1 MLRAARRPDLS
12 RSNGAQRFIVD
23 GAQAVAPFTLA
34 TFVSTVCSE
43 LEVDVVRDWNVGAL
57 NYRGA
62 VHYMIAAKASSSCRR
77 VNCARSW
84 SATSRGS
91 LLPRLITK
99 KNT

>member
-62 VHYMIAAKASSSCRR
+62 VHYMIAAKA
-77 VNCARSW
+77 VEFLPEGELRSFMERHL
-84 SATSRGS
+84 TR
-91 LLPRLITK
+91 ITLAAADHQ
-99 KNT
+99 